1 MSKASI
7 KRPEVLSTLDLTRRK
22 TWRRWIF
29 AFAGYEILGNTSVTS
44 AIWMIYLAAHGYNP
58 LTIGLLEMLFHIA
71 KFVAEVPTGI
81 FADQLGRRKSLIAYC
96 ILGAVE
102 TALIL
107 TLNLPLMITGFAL
120 SGIAYAFRGGADSAI
135 LWNIAGYI
143 DTEEQATYYSK
154 LYSRMFVIGLIG
166 QVVGT
171 ATGGYLGKILMALPF
186 IVQIGINLACIIPL
200 LFIPEQMAD
209 SKPETRLNPFSHLAK
224 GLSIVWNTPTV
235 LGLILISGLTE
246 SCWQTV
252 YFYFQLYLHGLG
264 SSLEIVGLVIAGGMG
279 TSALF
284 TWMAPWIMRHIARRW
299 LVPGF
304 FGMEI
309 LGLLLMSVPWL
320 WLCLIGYL
328 VFFQASISV
337 LDPAINTYVN
347 ERLPEEQRATVLSFQ
362 TGLFSAAMI
371 VMFPLFGQGV
381 SYASYS
387 TVYLWMLAALCVG
400 GAGIWG
406 LERVRQDFRQ

>member
-1 MSKASI
+1 
-7 KRPEVLSTLDLTRRK
+7 
-22 TWRRWIF
+22 
-29 AFAGYEILGNTSVTS
+29 
-44 AIWMIYLAAHGYNP
+44 
-58 LTIGLLEMLFHIA
+58 
-71 KFVAEVPTGI
+71 
-81 FADQLGRRKSLIAYC
+81 
-96 ILGAVE
+96 
-102 TALIL
+102 
-107 TLNLPLMITGFAL
+107 
-120 SGIAYAFRGGADSAI
+120 
-135 LWNIAGYI
+135 
-143 DTEEQATYYSK
+143 
-154 LYSRMFVIGLIG
+154 MFVVGLIG

-186 IVQIGINLACIIPL
+186 IVQIGIDLACIIPL
-200 LFIPEQMAD
+200 LFIPEQRAN
-209 SKPETRLNPFSHLAK
+209 SKPEARLNPFSHLAK

-264 SSLEIVGLVIAGGMG
+264 SSLELVGLVIAAGMG
-279 TSALF
+279 TGALF
-284 TWMAPWIMRHIARRW
+284 TWIAPWIMRHVPRRW

-304 FGMEI
+304 FGLEI
-309 LGLLLMSVPWL
+309 LGLLLMSVHWL

-381 SYASYS
+381 SHASYS
-387 TVYLWMLAALCVG
+387 TIYLWMLAALCVG

-406 LERVRQDFRQ
+406 LMRVRRSFRQ